1 MTHQIL
7 QPAGW
12 PRPKGYANGIAAT
25 LAPAGGRMV
34 FTAGVVGW
42 DAQEHFPEGLTRQ
55 AAQAFTNIVAIL
67 REAGAEPAHVVRMT
81 WYVTSRQAYLDEAPA
96 IGAAYRAA
104 FGKLFPAMAV
114 VEVSALMEKAAMIEI
129 EATAV
134 IPG

>member
-25 LAPAGGRMV
+25 IVPQGRMV

-42 DAQEHFPEGLTRQ
+42 DAQERFADGLTAQ
-55 AAQAFTNIVAIL
+55 AAQAFANIVAIL
-67 REAGAEPAHVVRMT
+67 QEAGAEPAHVVRMT
-81 WYVTSRQAYLDEAPA
+81 WYVTDRQAYLNEAPA
-96 IGAAYRAA
+96 IGAAYRAV

-114 VEVSALMEKAAMIEI
+114 VEVSALMEAAAMIEI
-129 EATAV
+129 ETTAV

>member
-25 LAPAGGRMV
+25 IAPQGRMV

-42 DAQEHFPEGLTRQ
+42 DAQERFADGLTAQ
-55 AAQAFTNIVAIL
+55 AAQAFANIVAIL
-67 REAGAEPAHVVRMT
+67 QEAGAEPAHVVRMT
-81 WYVTSRQAYLDEAPA
+81 WYVTDRQAYLEEAPA

-114 VEVSALMEKAAMIEI
+114 IEVSGLMEAAAMIEI
-129 EATAV
+129 ETTAV